1 MNAAQ
6 TDLLEQLTAGNQRF
20 CSGQSRAHEHS
31 LEARLEAA
39 SGKRSAHIVILGCVD
54 GRVPPE
60 LVFDLELGQAFVLR
74 TPGGIIDAGSAAAL
88 ELAALELK
96 PELMV
101 VLGHGGCLAVQ
112 AALDGPSSDSPVLR
126 PMLDKLEPCLDKLRG
141 QRPSPERSRGGVQAA
156 TRNALAEARL
166 QSPALARLEDAGEM
180 ACVAAYYDLDS
191 GRVVWLES

>member
-6 TDLLEQLTAGNQRF
+6 TALFDQLSAGNQRF
-20 CSGQSRAHEHS
+20 CIGQSRAHEHS

-39 SGKRSAHIVILGCVD
+39 SGKRKAHIVILGCVD

-96 PELMV
+96 PKLMV

-112 AALDGPSSDSPVLR
+112 AALDGPGSNSPVLR
-126 PMLDKLEPCLDKLRG
+126 PMLDKLEPCLEGLRG
-141 QRPSPERSRGGVQAA
+141 QHASPERTRKGVHAA
-156 TRNALAEARL
+156 TRNALAEARA
-166 QSPALARLEDAGEM
+166 QSPALAELEASGAM
-180 ACVAAYYDLDS
+180 TCLGAYYDLES
-191 GRVVWLES
+191 GRVDWLE

>member
-6 TDLLEQLTAGNQRF
+6 TALLEKLTAGNQRF
-20 CSGQSRAHEHS
+20 CSGQSRAHEHA

-39 SGKRSAHIVILGCVD
+39 SGKRTAHIVILGCVD

-60 LVFDLELGQAFVLR
+60 LVFDLEIGQAFVLR

-112 AALDGPSSDSPVLR
+112 AALDGPGSDSPVLR
-126 PMLDKLEPCLDKLRG
+126 PMLDRLEPCLGELRS
-141 QRPSPERSRGGVQAA
+141 QHPSPERTRKGVHAA
-156 TRNALAEARL
+156 TRNALVQARA
-166 QSPALARLEDAGEM
+166 QSPALASLEQAGEL
-180 ACVAAYYDLDS
+180 ACVGAYYDLET
-191 GRVVWLES
+191 GRVDWLD